1 MFDQIDINQ
10 VRIACFGGIFL
21 IMALLEAG
29 LPRRRLK
36 SSRLKRWPTNWGIVL
51 LDVLLM
57 RLIFPIGGVGLA
69 MLAQEKGWGLFA
81 LLGWSGVVAGLITFV
96 VLDLAV
102 WFQHLVSHKVPLFWR
117 IHRMHHADSEVD
129 ATTALR
135 FHPIEILLSFLWK
148 GLVIIA
154 LGGPVEAVLIFEIVL
169 NGSAVFSHANVRLPL
184 WLDRPLRFLI
194 VTPDMHR
201 IHHSV
206 LPHETDS
213 NYGFYLSVW
222 DRLFGTYVEDP
233 EQGQETMEIGLGAA
247 LTPRAHSFPFSLAIP
262 FLKNPDRQK
271 EARVEDAKGKS

>member
-1 MFDQIDINQ
+1 M
-10 VRIACFGGIFL
+10 
-21 IMALLEAG
+21 
-29 LPRRRLK
+29 
-36 SSRLKRWPTNWGIVL
+36 
-51 LDVLLM
+51 
-57 RLIFPIGGVGLA
+57 
-69 MLAQEKGWGLFA
+69 
-81 LLGWSGVVAGLITFV
+81 
-96 VLDLAV
+96 
-102 WFQHLVSHKVPLFWR
+102 
-117 IHRMHHADSEVD
+117 
-129 ATTALR
+129 
-135 FHPIEILLSFLWK
+135 
-148 GLVIIA
+148 
-154 LGGPVEAVLIFEIVL
+154 IFEIVL

-262 FLKNPDRQK
+262 FLKNPDRRK
-271 EARVEDAKGKS
+271 EARIEDAKGKS